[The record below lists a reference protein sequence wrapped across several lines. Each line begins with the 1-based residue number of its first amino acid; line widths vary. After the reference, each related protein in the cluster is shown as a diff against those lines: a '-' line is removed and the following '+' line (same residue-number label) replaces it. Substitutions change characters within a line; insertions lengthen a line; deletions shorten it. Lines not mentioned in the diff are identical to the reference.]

1 MAYNRQSTRALHTG
15 SKRWREIRAQVLAEQ
30 PLCPRCMEQGR
41 VEPAVDVDHRDNNS
55 HNNERSNLEGLCV
68 SHHSA
73 KSFAEANEWKWVWK
87 GSDVN
92 GNPLNQD
99 HHWNKKDE

>member
-1 MAYNRQSTRALHTG
+1 MKYNRQSTRALHTG
-15 SKRWREIRAQVLAEQ
+15 SKRWREIRAQVLTEQ

-41 VEPAVDVDHRDNNS
+41 IEPAVEVDHRDNNS

-73 KSFAEANEWKWVWK
+73 KSFAEARGLEVKIK
-87 GSDVN
+87 GCDVN
-92 GNPLNQD
+92 GYPLD
-99 HHWNKKDE
+99 PSHHWNSHD